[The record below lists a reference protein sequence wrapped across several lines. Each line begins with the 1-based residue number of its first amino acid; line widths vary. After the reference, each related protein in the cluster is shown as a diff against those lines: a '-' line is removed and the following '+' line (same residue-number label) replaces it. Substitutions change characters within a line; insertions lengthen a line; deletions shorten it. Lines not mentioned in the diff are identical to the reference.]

1 MQSLDLNA
9 TFKILKNMEGSLHHG
24 EFVFN
29 KTPGVACIISETGDF
44 LRGNDQLASLLE
56 CNRELIIKHSFCEL
70 LEEKDWI
77 MFEKSFK
84 KLDKFPEV
92 NFITS
97 LKGRTKKDLPV
108 KFSWSISFL
117 KRFEDRGMN
126 TYLIIGA
133 DVTDMFHY
141 QALLEKQVKERTQEL
156 EKALEDLKN
165 MQGHMVSNA
174 RMASLGEMA
183 GNVAHEINNP
193 LNIINL
199 SLRSVTKTLDK
210 EDIKI
215 EKINTKIEKI
225 SNMVKRMG
233 EIIQSLK
240 GFSRDSS
247 NDPMQEYS
255 ILEIIDGS
263 LLVIQEKIEDDG
275 ISLKVEYNN
284 TKDLKLFCNK
294 TALNQVIVNI
304 LTNAYDYTKGMEG
317 DKFITIEVN
326 ESEKTMDFS
335 ISDSGPGIDEEN
347 RQKIWEPFFT
357 TKELGSGTGLG
368 LSMSKGIVEKQHRG
382 SLELAPGDPTTFIIK
397 VPKNLEEMGAGG
409 SPDEFFEN

>member
-9 TFKILKNMEGSLHHG
+9 TFKILKNMEGSLQHG

-29 KTPGVACIISETGDF
+29 RTPGIACIISETGDF
-44 LRGNDQLASLLE
+44 LRGNDHLASLLE
-56 CNRELIIKHSFCEL
+56 CNRELIITRSFCEL
-70 LEEKDWI
+70 LEEKDWGI
-77 MFEKSFK
+77 FEKSFK
-84 KLDKFPEV
+84 KLTRFPEI

-108 KFSWSISFL
+108 KFSWTISFL
-117 KRFEDRGMN
+117 KRFEDRNMN

-141 QALLEKQVKERTQEL
+141 QVLLEKQVKERTKEL
-156 EKALEDLKN
+156 EVALEDLKN

-199 SLRSVTKTLDK
+199 SLRSVTKNLKK
-210 EDIKI
+210 EGVEI
-215 EKINTKIEKI
+215 EKVDKQIDKI

-247 NDPMQEYS
+247 NDPMQAYS
-255 ILEIIDGS
+255 IEDIIDGS

-275 ISLKVEYNN
+275 IKLIVEYNN
-284 TKDLKLFCNK
+284 TKELKLFCNK
-294 TALNQVIVNI
+294 TALNQVIVNL
-304 LTNAYDYTKGMEG
+304 LTNAYDYTKPIEG
-317 DKFITIEVN
+317 EKVITIDVKDTEETV
-326 ESEKTMDFS
+326 DFS
-335 ISDSGPGIDEEN
+335 ITDSGPGIDEEN
-347 RQKIWEPFFT
+347 RLKIWEPFFT
-357 TKELGSGTGLG
+357 TKELGAGTGLG

-382 SLELAPGDPTTFIIK
+382 TLELAPGAPTTFIIK
-397 VPKNLEEMGAGG
+397 IPKNLEDTGSGGA
-409 SPDEFFEN
+409 PEEFFES